1 MSSRTPYREPA
12 ARPGASAPTVREQF
26 AGLIALAQLLW
37 LDLCVVRTAADVRR
51 GSLSVE
57 GALALALAVVLA
69 VSLVRGWLR
78 SRRRL
83 LPRSLRLTPGP
94 PPAR

>member
-37 LDLCVVRTAADVRR
+37 LDLCVVRIALDLLR

-78 SRRRL
+78 SRGRL
-83 LPRSLRLTPGP
+83 DPRSLRLTRGS